1 VTTAIGNPPRS
12 MTPAQAR
19 TIVMFDEEAAIM
31 LALLAGR
38 SPYAV
43 GRMSRTAS
51 LLHGMQ
57 RRGWVTSA
65 DEPTAG
71 GRDALAVFLL
81 RGFRGPVVVVDE
93 QPVMFA
99 EDARA
104 MLAIVTGRPLVAPTW
119 VLAILSHCRWVEFS
133 RISHGKLIATP
144 LGRDALAAYLLR
156 GWRP

>member
-1 VTTAIGNPPRS
+1 MGSAVVRGRGAHRGRRCEVTTTIGNPPRS

-65 DEPTAG
+65 DKPTAAG
-71 GRDALAVFLL
+71 GDALA
-81 RGFRGPVVVVDE
+81 
-93 QPVMFA
+93 
-99 EDARA
+99 
-104 MLAIVTGRPLVAPTW
+104 
-119 VLAILSHCRWVEFS
+119 S
-133 RISHGKLIATP
+133 
-144 LGRDALAAYLLR
+144 YLLR